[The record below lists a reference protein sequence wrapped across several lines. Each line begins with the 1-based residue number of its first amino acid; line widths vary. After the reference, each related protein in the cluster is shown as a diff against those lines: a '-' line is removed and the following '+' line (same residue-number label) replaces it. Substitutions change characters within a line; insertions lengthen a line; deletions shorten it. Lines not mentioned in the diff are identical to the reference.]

1 MIPIT
6 TTKSTALGASAPA
19 AAGSGPLA
27 GIRIVDFTLFL
38 SGPFATQILGDLGA
52 EVIKIE
58 PPDGDMS
65 RTIPPSFVDGSSTYF
80 GSTNRN
86 KKSVVLDMRSPEGLA
101 AAQQLVHEAD
111 AVIENFR
118 PGKLALL
125 GLDYESAAAR
135 KPALVWA
142 TISGFGQDGPLRD
155 RPAYDMIVQ
164 AMSGVMS
171 LTGEP
176 DGEPVRAGI
185 PIGDLGAGLYAV
197 IGMLASLIEARATG
211 KGRFIDISM
220 LDVQVAM
227 LCYQASNY
235 LQTGK
240 PPGRQGSSHDF
251 IPSYRCFHSKDGQ
264 RIAVTANTEGMFK
277 GLVKVIGLGHL
288 ASDERFRDAGLRYA
302 NRDVLIALLAQAFAR
317 YDAAPLVEA
326 LIAAQVPAAAIDD
339 LGAVFSNPQVLA
351 RDMRLEL
358 TGEEV
363 DQRLRVAGN
372 PIKLVPP
379 GDSRH
384 RFPPRLGEHTQEV
397 LDGLRY
403 RAMAATATAPET
415 LAAGNTGADD
425 VMPSTAQRR
434 ID

>member
-1 MIPIT
+1 MTSNASP
-6 TTKSTALGASAPA
+6 GASSATTPPA
-19 AAGSGPLA
+19 SAGPLA

-86 KKSVVLDMRSPEGLA
+86 KKSVVLDMRSAEGLA
-101 AAQQLVHEAD
+101 AARQLVDEAD

-125 GLDYESAAAR
+125 GVDYASASAR
-135 KPALVWA
+135 KPSLVWA
-142 TISGFGQDGPLRD
+142 TVSGFGQDGPLRD

-171 LTGEP
+171 LTGEQ

-185 PIGDLGAGLYAV
+185 PVGDLGAGLYAV
-197 IGMLASLIEARATG
+197 IGMLAALIEARSTG
-211 KGRFIDISM
+211 RGRLIDVSM

-227 LCYQASNY
+227 LSYQASSY

-251 IPSYRCFHSKDGQ
+251 IPSYRCFHSRDNK
-264 RIAVTANTEGMFK
+264 RIAVTANTEGMFR
-277 GLVKVIGLGHL
+277 GLVKVIGIGHL
-288 ASDERFRDAGLRYA
+288 ATDERFASAGLRYA
-302 NRDVLIALLAQAFAR
+302 NREVLIALLSEAFAR
-317 YDAAPLVEA
+317 HDAAPLVEA
-326 LIAAQVPAAAIDD
+326 LIAAEVPAAAIDD
-339 LGAVFSNPQVLA
+339 LGAVFNNPQVLS
-351 RDMRLEL
+351 RGMRLEL
-358 TGEEV
+358 EGAEAG
-363 DQRLRVAGN
+363 QKLSVAGN
-372 PIKLVPP
+372 PIKFEPP
-379 GDSRH
+379 GRTVHD
-384 RFPPRLGEHTQEV
+384 FPPRLGEHTGEV
-397 LDGLRY
+397 LQGLRD
-403 RAMAATATAPET
+403 RT
-415 LAAGNTGADD
+415 
-425 VMPSTAQRR
+425 
-434 ID
+434 